1 MITLLKILIGGI
13 LGVISIF
20 ELLVLRLR
28 EDVTGY
34 DIFRAVY
41 IVIAFIL
48 FLVLCSGLR

>member
-20 ELLVLRLR
+20 EILVLRIR

-34 DIFRAVY
+34 DVFRAVY
-41 IVIAFIL
+41 IVIAFVL
-48 FLVLCSGLR
+48 FLMLCLGLR